1 MDQLLWRV
9 LDCDWTVDVDAC
21 MRVWHTRGTT
31 MWGLSIERIEPSNDP
46 RMARRSCWP
55 QSIKRTCSNPCINE
69 CACAPLCPVIWL
81 QKSSSAAS
89 VQSIYDDTD
98 SESPTRTNMML
109 HFRILCISTIL
120 VELLNKFFAKSSQ
133 NSNLKILIQ
142 FLVTKNELHI
152 FLDYVIQYGY
162 IILHLLFEL
171 LLMVCGRLSSVS
183 SGINLTIRRLLQ

>member
-9 LDCDWTVDVDAC
+9 LDYDWSVDVDAC
-21 MRVWHTRGTT
+21 MRVWRTRGTT

-120 VELLNKFFAKSSQ
+120 VELLNKFFTKSK
-133 NSNLKILIQ
+133 NFNRKILIQ
-142 FLVTKNELHI
+142 FLVAKIELY
-152 FLDYVIQYGY
+152 YVIQYGY
-162 IILHLLFEL
+162 TTRYL
-171 LLMVCGRLSSVS
+171 LLELFKVAALWMD
-183 SGINLTIRRLLQ
+183 I